1 MDPDRFDT
9 LIRSLTARGSRRLVT
24 RVLLGLGVAAATR
37 VRPVPEAEAR
47 KCPPCRKRK
56 RGTCQ
61 GKKRDGTPCPDGTC
75 RNGRCRPPT
84 CADGVRNGTESDVD
98 CGGSCPRCA
107 DGKTCAG
114 RADCLSAR
122 CDAGRCQTC
131 AIDAD
136 CGSDANG
143 PCVCDVTANG
153 GRACGSSLSG
163 RRVDTCADC
172 LPTEHCYDPGS
183 PTRCYLDCGQ
193 TP

>member
-1 MDPDRFDT
+1 MHHLRFDAAARLIST
-9 LIRSLTARGSRRLVT
+9 LRSRRALAPIVGG
-24 RVLLGLGVAAATR
+24 LLGAAIGLER
-37 VRPVPEAEAR
+37 EPVGAR
-47 KCPPCRKRK
+47 RCPPCRKKK
-56 RGTCQ
+56 RGRCR
-61 GKKRDGTPCPDGTC
+61 GKKRDGTPCPGGDC
-75 RNGRCRPPT
+75 RNGRCQPPT
-84 CADGVRNGTESDVD
+84 CADGVRNGSESDVD
-98 CGGSCPRCA
+98 CGGTCPRCP
-107 DGKTCAG
+107 DGKSCAG

-122 CDAGRCQTC
+122 CDAGRCQAC

-143 PCVCDVTANG
+143 PCVCDVTADG